1 MRDEK
6 FKLYDTAFKIGFV
19 LTIIIC
25 LVLNFYSIYTHDL
38 GETIFHLVSTGGFP
52 FSMFEGERAWIG
64 VLANLI
70 AIVFLSSCV
79 GLIFR
84 FVWKKFGKTNNNSQG

>member
-1 MRDEK
+1 MRKEK

-19 LTIIIC
+19 LTVIIC
-25 LVLNFYSIYTHDL
+25 LILNIYSIYTHKL
-38 GETIFHLVSTGGFP
+38 GEIIFHPVDIGGFP
-52 FSMFEGERAWIG
+52 FSMFEGQGAWIG
-64 VLANLI
+64 VLANVI

-84 FVWKKFGKTNNNSQG
+84 FVWSKFQEKSLK

>member
-1 MRDEK
+1 M

-25 LVLNFYSIYTHDL
+25 LILNIYSIYTHEL
-38 GETIFHLVSTGGFP
+38 GETIFHPVSIGGFP
-52 FSMFEGERAWIG
+52 FSMFEGEGAWIG
-64 VLANLI
+64 VLVNLI

-84 FVWKKFGKTNNNSQG
+84 LVWSKLKLKGLK